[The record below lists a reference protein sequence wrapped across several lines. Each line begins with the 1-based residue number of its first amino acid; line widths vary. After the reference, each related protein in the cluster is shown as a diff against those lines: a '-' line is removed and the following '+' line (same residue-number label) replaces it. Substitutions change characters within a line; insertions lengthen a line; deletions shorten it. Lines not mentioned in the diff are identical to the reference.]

1 MSKKA
6 KTQLLLKLFLSFFK
20 IGAFTFGGGYAMI
33 SFIQNEVVHK
43 QGWLSTAA
51 FTDIV
56 AISQVTPG
64 PVGIN
69 IATYVGYTVPANLGY
84 SPWACVGG
92 SVVATIA
99 VVIPSF
105 VIVLAI
111 CTLYQ
116 KVKESDLFRSLMKN
130 IRPVVIGMIA
140 AAAGI
145 LITPEN
151 FFHWSSWLLLAG
163 AFISCKF
170 FKVNPIWVIL
180 AGGLIGLAI
189 Y

>member
-1 MSKKA
+1 MIFLELFW
-6 KTQLLLKLFLSFFK
+6 TFLL
-20 IGAFTFGGGYAMI
+20 IGVFTFGGGYAML
-33 SFIQNEVVHK
+33 SLIQSEVVTEHA
-43 QGWLSTAA
+43 WITAEQ

-56 AISQVTPG
+56 AISQATPG

-69 IATYVGYTVPANLGY
+69 TATYVGYTVTHNLGY
-84 SPWACVGG
+84 SEWACVGG
-92 SVVATIA
+92 SALATLA
-99 VVIPSF
+99 VVLPSF
-105 VIVLAI
+105 IIVLII
-111 CTLYQ
+111 CRLYQ
-116 KVKESDLFRSLMKN
+116 KVKQSDLFKSLMKN

-151 FFHWSSWLLLAG
+151 FFHCSSWLLLAG
-163 AFISCKF
+163 AFISSKF

-180 AGGLIGLAI
+180 AGGLIGLVI

>member
-1 MSKKA
+1 MIF
-6 KTQLLLKLFLSFFK
+6 LKMFWTFLV
-20 IGAFTFGGGYAMI
+20 IGVFTFGGGYAML
-33 SFIQNEVVHK
+33 SLIQDQVVVDNA
-43 QGWLSTAA
+43 WITAEQ

-56 AISQVTPG
+56 AISQATPG

-69 IATYVGYTVPANLGY
+69 IATYVGYSVPANLGY

>member
-1 MSKKA
+1 MIFLELFW
-6 KTQLLLKLFLSFFK
+6 TFLL
-20 IGAFTFGGGYAMI
+20 IGVFTFGGGYAML
-33 SFIQNEVVHK
+33 SLIQSEVVTEHA
-43 QGWLSTAA
+43 WITAEQ

-56 AISQVTPG
+56 AISQATPG

-69 IATYVGYTVPANLGY
+69 TATYVGYTVTHNLGY
-84 SPWACVGG
+84 SEWACVGG
-92 SVVATIA
+92 SALATLA
-99 VVIPSF
+99 VVLPSF
-105 VIVLAI
+105 IIVLII
-111 CTLYQ
+111 CRLYQ
-116 KVKESDLFRSLMKN
+116 KVKQSDLFRSLMKN

-145 LITPEN
+145 LITPEK

-180 AGGLIGLAI
+180 AGGLIGLVI

>member
-1 MSKKA
+1 MIF
-6 KTQLLLKLFLSFFK
+6 LKLFYTFLL
-20 IGAFTFGGGYAMI
+20 IGVFTFGGGYAML
-33 SFIQNEVVHK
+33 SLIQDQVVVNNA
-43 QGWLSTAA
+43 WITAEQL
-51 FTDIV
+51 TDIV
-56 AISQVTPG
+56 AISQATPG

-69 IATYVGYTVPANLGY
+69 IATYVGYTVPLNMGY

-92 SVVATIA
+92 SLIATLA

-105 VIVLAI
+105 IIVLAI
-111 CTLYQ
+111 CKLYQ
-116 KVKESDLFRSLMKN
+116 RVKKSDLFKSLMKE

-145 LITPEN
+145 LITPQN
-151 FFHWSSWLLLAG
+151 FFHWSNWLLLAG

-170 FKVNPIWVIL
+170 FKVNPIWVII

>member
-1 MSKKA
+1 MIF
-6 KTQLLLKLFLSFFK
+6 LKMFWTFLV
-20 IGAFTFGGGYAMI
+20 IGVFTFGGGYAML
-33 SFIQNEVVHK
+33 SLIQDQVVMENA
-43 QGWLSTAA
+43 WITAEQ

-56 AISQVTPG
+56 AISQATPG

-69 IATYVGYTVPANLGY
+69 IATYVGYTVPFNMGY
-84 SPWACVGG
+84 SPLACIGG
-92 SVVATIA
+92 SVIATIA

-111 CTLYQ
+111 CALYE
-116 KVKESDLFRSLMKN
+116 KAKKSNLFKSLMKN

-170 FKVNPIWVIL
+170 LKVNPIWVIL
-180 AGGLIGLAI
+180 AGGLIGLLI